1 MNWHRINRLGLVVG
15 IVTLIATACGGT
27 TSTSSNWKTA
37 TSAASNGGMDS
48 LVAAAKAEGQLNV
61 IALPHDWTNYGE
73 IISTFKSKYPGITV
87 NEISPND
94 GSQTEVDKITS
105 MGTRGPDVVD
115 VGTAV
120 ALKSTSLFAPYQ
132 VSTWNDIPASQ
143 KESTG
148 LWYQDYGGFMAIGYD
163 SAKVPAITG
172 INDLLGSG
180 FKGRVALPG
189 NALLSNQAVNSIM
202 AVSLANGGS
211 LDNIGPGVDWFK
223 TLKKNKN
230 WVPVIGTTATVKAGA
245 TPVLFEWSYNAIT
258 HVKDVPTWKVFLP
271 GGNVVGS
278 YYNQAISKTATHPA
292 AARLWEEFLYSDTGQ
307 NLYLKGAGIP
317 VRLAAM
323 TTAKTVDQ
331 AALAALPP
339 VNGTPVF
346 MSDAQST
353 AASAYLASHW
363 AAAIG

>member
-15 IVTLIATACGGT
+15 IVSLLASACGGT
-27 TSTSSNWKTA
+27 TASTSVWKTA
-37 TSAASNGGMDS
+37 TSAASQGGMAA
-48 LVAAAKAEGQLNV
+48 LIAAAKSEGTLNV

-73 IISTFKSKYPGITV
+73 IISTFKSMYGLNV

-120 ALKSTSLFAPYQ
+120 ALASTKLFAPYQ
-132 VSTWNDIPASQ
+132 VTTWNDIPASQ
-143 KESTG
+143 KEPTG

-172 INDLLGSG
+172 INDLLGPK
-180 FKGRVALPG
+180 FKGAVALPG
-189 NALLSNQAVNSIM
+189 NALLSNQAVNSVM

-211 LDNIGPGVDWFK
+211 LDSIAQGVTWFH
-223 TLKKNKN
+223 TLKKNGN

-245 TPVLFEWSYNAIT
+245 TPVLFEWSYNAVT
-258 HVKDVPTWKVFLP
+258 HVTDVPTWKVFLP
-271 GGNVVGS
+271 GGQVVGS

-292 AARLWEEFLYSDTGQ
+292 AARLWEEFLYSDQGQ

-323 TTAKTVDQ
+323 TTAGTVDK

-353 AASAYLASHW
+353 AASAYLAAHW

>member
-1 MNWHRINRLGLVVG
+1 MNWHRIHRLGLVVG
-15 IVTLIATACGGT
+15 IVALVAAACGGT
-27 TSTSSNWKTA
+27 TPSSSNWKTA
-37 TSAASNGGMDS
+37 TSAAGGGGMDA
-48 LVAAAKAEGQLNV
+48 LVAAAKAEGNLNV

-73 IISTFKSKYPGITV
+73 ILTAFKAKYGIAI
-87 NEISPND
+87 NEISPLD
-94 GSQTEVDKITS
+94 GSQQEVDKITS
-105 MGTRGPDVVD
+105 MGNRGPDVVD

-120 ALKSTSLFAPYQ
+120 VLKSTALFTPYQ
-132 VSTWNDIPASQ
+132 VQTWNDIAATQ
-143 KESTG
+143 KEPTG
-148 LWYQDYGGFMAIGYD
+148 LWYQDYGGFMAIGYN

-172 INDLLGSG
+172 INDLLGAG
-180 FKGRVALPG
+180 FKGKVALPG

-223 TLKKNKN
+223 TLKKNGN
-230 WVPVIGTTATVKAGA
+230 WVPVIGTGPTVKAGA
-245 TPVLFEWSYNAIT
+245 TTVLFEWSYNAIT

-271 GGNVVGS
+271 GGQVVGS

-292 AARLWEEFLYSDTGQ
+292 AARLWEEFLYSDAGQ

-323 TTAKTVDQ
+323 TTAGTVDK

-353 AASAYLASHW
+353 AASAYLATHW

>member
-1 MNWHRINRLGLVVG
+1 MNWHRIHRLGLIVG
-15 IVTLIATACGGT
+15 IVTLVAAACGGT
-27 TSTSSNWKTA
+27 TTTASNWKTA
-37 TSAASNGGMDS
+37 TSASGGGGMDA
-48 LVAAAKAEGQLNV
+48 LIAAAKAEGTLNV
-61 IALPHDWTNYGE
+61 IALPHNWTNYGE
-73 IISTFKSKYPGITV
+73 IISSFKAKYGIAI

-94 GSQTEVDKITS
+94 GSQQEVDKITS
-105 MGTRGPDVVD
+105 LGTRGPDVVD

-120 ALKSTSLFAPYQ
+120 ALKNTNLFAPYM

-143 KESTG
+143 KEPTG
-148 LWYQDYGGFMAIGYD
+148 LWFQDYGGFMSIGYD
-163 SAKVPAITG
+163 SAKVPAVTG
-172 INDLLGSG
+172 INDLLGAA
-180 FKGRVALPG
+180 FKGKVALPG

-211 LDNIGPGVDWFK
+211 LDDISKGVDWFH
-223 TLKKNKN
+223 TLKTNHN

-245 TPVLFEWSYNAIT
+245 TPVLFEWSYNAVT
-258 HVKDVPTWKVFLP
+258 HVTDVPTWKVFLP
-271 GGNVVGS
+271 GGQVVGS
-278 YYNQAISKTATHPA
+278 YYNQAISKTAPHPA
-292 AARLWEEFLYSDTGQ
+292 AARLWEEYLYSDSGQ

-323 TTAKTVDQ
+323 KTSGTIDQ

-346 MSDAQST
+346 MSNAQST
-353 AASAYLASHW
+353 NASAYLAAHW

>member
-1 MNWHRINRLGLVVG
+1 MNWHRIQPLV
-15 IVTLIATACGGT
+15 LAIAVVALVAAACGG
-27 TSTSSNWKTA
+27 STPSSTNWKTA
-37 TSAASNGGMDS
+37 TSASSGGGMDA

-73 IISTFKSKYPGITV
+73 IITSFKAKYPGITV

-94 GSQTEVDKITS
+94 GSQQEVDKITS

-120 ALKSTSLFAPYQ
+120 VLKSTALFAPYQ
-132 VSTWNDIPASQ
+132 VQTWNDIPATQ

-163 SAKVPAITG
+163 SAKVPAIAG

-180 FKGRVALPG
+180 FKGKVALPG

-223 TLKKNKN
+223 TLKKNGN

-245 TPVLFEWSYNAIT
+245 TPVLFEWSYNAVT
-258 HVKDVPTWKVFLP
+258 HVKDVPTWKVYLP
-271 GGNVVGS
+271 GGQVVGS
-278 YYNQAISKTATHPA
+278 YYNQAISKTASHPA
-292 AARLWEEFLYSDTGQ
+292 AARLWEEFLYSDAGQ

-323 TTAKTVDQ
+323 QTAKTVDQ

-346 MSDAQST
+346 MSNAQST